1 MCIYVYFE
9 FRTTNISV
17 HGLDIQI
24 RCIKIMVNDVYYE
37 NKMYIM
43 LGTKFSL
50 LFFLFDDKELFYFLG
65 RKNDGTTFF

>member
-1 MCIYVYFE
+1 
-9 FRTTNISV
+9 
-17 HGLDIQI
+17 
-24 RCIKIMVNDVYYE
+24 MVNDVYYE